1 MLCLVKDNDQ
11 HYTVTSEKVFILA
24 HILIAEDDPS
34 VREFVSR
41 VLTMHGHTVMEAEDG
56 LMAIDMLATEDC
68 DLILS
73 DIVMPAMDGISLA
86 LKIKADF
93 PELPII
99 LMTGYAD
106 EHRRAHNL
114 SALIDGLMLKPFN
127 MEQLLAKI
135 NNALEQARARKA
147 AYSAKKEV
155 YSSASQ

>member
-1 MLCLVKDNDQ
+1 M
-11 HYTVTSEKVFILA
+11 A
-24 HILIAEDDPS
+24 HILITEDDIS

-41 VLTMHGHTVMEAEDG
+41 VLSMHGHTVVEAEDG
-56 LMAIDMLATEDC
+56 LMAVDILANEEF
-68 DLILS
+68 DLVLS

-147 AYSAKKEV
+147 AYASKKTV
-155 YSSASQ
+155 YSSANQ

>member
-1 MLCLVKDNDQ
+1 
-11 HYTVTSEKVFILA
+11 LA
-24 HILIAEDDPS
+24 HILVAEDDPS

-41 VLTMHGHTVMEAEDG
+41 VLSMHGHTVVEAEDG
-56 LMAIDMLATEDC
+56 LMAVDTLETEVF

-86 LKIKADF
+86 LKTKADY

-135 NNALEQARARKA
+135 NNALDQARARKE
-147 AYSAKKEV
+147 AYAAKKVV

>member
-1 MLCLVKDNDQ
+1 M
-11 HYTVTSEKVFILA
+11 A

-41 VLTMHGHTVMEAEDG
+41 VLTMHGHTVVEAEDG
-56 LMAIDMLATEDC
+56 LMAIETLFDEGF
-68 DLILS
+68 DLVLS

-86 LKIKADF
+86 LKIKADY
-93 PELPII
+93 PDLPII

-127 MEQLLAKI
+127 MEQLLTKI
-135 NNALEQARARKA
+135 TNALEQARARKE
-147 AYSAKKEV
+147 AYAAKKPA
-155 YSSASQ
+155 YSSASQSGT

>member
-1 MLCLVKDNDQ
+1 
-11 HYTVTSEKVFILA
+11 LA
-24 HILIAEDDPS
+24 HILITEDDIS

-41 VLTMHGHTVMEAEDG
+41 VLSMHGHTVVEAEDG
-56 LMAIDMLATEDC
+56 LMAVAILANEEF
-68 DLILS
+68 DLVLS

-147 AYSAKKEV
+147 AYASKKTV
-155 YSSASQ
+155 YSSANQ